1 MIAASLLN
9 SLTDIQLSNLLKTLS
24 FKEQIKVNGYSI
36 PVYCNEAMV
45 IGSGAAGLRA
55 AVELAHRDVKVTVV
69 TSMLFAGTSACS
81 GSDKQTIHTCAT
93 SNHGDDVINVAKSIG
108 AGGAMDGDLAYI
120 EAACSYLAI
129 DGLRTYGLD
138 LPQDRYGAILRY
150 KTDHDEAGRA
160 TSCGPRTS
168 RMMVKVLTKEAERS
182 GVTLLDGYTA
192 VKLICDDK
200 NNCCG
205 AVALSRLEQNETN
218 PFGVVVLRTHNLIL
232 AGGGAGELYKD
243 SVYPYGCVGT
253 TGLGIEAGIA
263 VSNIQEQQFGI
274 GTPRNGSFPWN
285 LSGTYMQV
293 IPDVYSID
301 DKGNKKHFLSDY
313 YRSTKEICSNIFRK
327 GYQWPIHALRT
338 LNYGSSLFDLAV
350 FEELRKGNKVYLD
363 FRHNYENKED
373 PFSLYNL
380 NEDVIN
386 YLSNA
391 KALLGSPIERL
402 RKMNPLAIEL
412 YKQNNWDIE
421 KVPLP
426 FSINH
431 QHYNGGLKVGEYAQT
446 SIKGCYAIGESAG
459 THGVTRPGGAALNSG
474 QVFAI
479 RAAEHIKHNGL
490 KTDIN
495 LGFEE
500 KNVESCLAFL
510 NKCAGK
516 QAVAVNEIKDFVQ
529 NLMSDKC
536 SFVCSKDGVESA
548 KSQLQEILVKVK
560 TLGISPNYGNFVNS
574 FEWLNLIYEAC
585 ALAESLAFYIEQD
598 GGSRGDRI
606 ICSDKPDAVPQA
618 AVKDLSAYGFLYE
631 RDKQKGE
638 IIDCF
643 RQEDGFVCSKRQVKP
658 LPDLEHI
665 FFEKDW
671 EDFLIG
677 KIFE

>member
-1 MIAASLLN
+1 MISASLLK
-9 SLTDIQLSNLLKTLS
+9 SLTDIQLSSMLKKLNL
-24 FKEQIKVNGYSI
+24 KERIKVNGYFI

-55 AVELAHRDVKVTVV
+55 AVELAHRDVDVTLV

-138 LPQDRYGAILRY
+138 LPQDRFGAILRY

-192 VKLICDDK
+192 VKLICDDE

-205 AVALSRLEQNETN
+205 AIALSRLEQNEDN
-218 PFGVVVLRTHNLIL
+218 PFGVVILRTHNLIL
-232 AGGGAGELYKD
+232 AGGGAGELYRD

-293 IPDVYSID
+293 IPDVYSVD
-301 DKGNKKHFLSDY
+301 EKGNKRHFLSEY
-313 YRSTKEICSNIFRK
+313 YRNTKEICSNIFRK

-350 FEELRKGNKVYLD
+350 FEEVRQGNKVYLD
-363 FRHNYENKED
+363 FRHNYESESD
-373 PFSLYNL
+373 PFSLSNL
-380 NEDVIN
+380 DSDVIT

-391 KALLGSPIERL
+391 EALLDSPIARL

-412 YKQNNWDIE
+412 YKQNHLDLENE
-421 KVPLP
+421 PLP

-431 QHYNGGLKVGEYAQT
+431 QHYTMA
-446 SIKGCYAIGESAG
+446 
-459 THGVTRPGGAALNSG
+459 SG
-474 QVFAI
+474 
-479 RAAEHIKHNGL
+479 
-490 KTDIN
+490 
-495 LGFEE
+495 
-500 KNVESCLAFL
+500 S
-510 NKCAGK
+510 
-516 QAVAVNEIKDFVQ
+516 
-529 NLMSDKC
+529 
-536 SFVCSKDGVESA
+536 
-548 KSQLQEILVKVK
+548 
-560 TLGISPNYGNFVNS
+560 
-574 FEWLNLIYEAC
+574 
-585 ALAESLAFYIEQD
+585 
-598 GGSRGDRI
+598 
-606 ICSDKPDAVPQA
+606 
-618 AVKDLSAYGFLYE
+618 
-631 RDKQKGE
+631 
-638 IIDCF
+638 
-643 RQEDGFVCSKRQVKP
+643 
-658 LPDLEHI
+658 
-665 FFEKDW
+665 
-671 EDFLIG
+671 
-677 KIFE
+677 

>member
-1 MIAASLLN
+1 MLAASLLK
-9 SLTDIQLSNLLKTLS
+9 SLTDIQLSSLLKKLDTDG
-24 FKEQIKVNGYSI
+24 KVKVNDCVI
-36 PVYCNEAMV
+36 PVYRNDAMV

-138 LPQDRYGAILRY
+138 LPQDRFGAILRY

-192 VKLICDDK
+192 VKIICDEK

-205 AVALSRLEQNETN
+205 AVALSRLEQNEDN
-218 PFGVVVLRTHNLIL
+218 PFGVVILRTHNLIL
-232 AGGGAGELYKD
+232 AGGGAGELYRD

-301 DKGNKKHFLSDY
+301 EKGNKKHFLNDY
-313 YRSTKEICSNIFRK
+313 YRNTKEICSNIFRK

-350 FEELRKGNKVYLD
+350 FEEVRQGNKVYLD
-363 FRHNYENKED
+363 FRHNYECESD
-373 PFSLYNL
+373 PFSLNNL
-380 NEDVIN
+380 DADVVN

-391 KALLGSPIERL
+391 EALLDSPIERL

-412 YKQNNWDIE
+412 YKQNHLDLENE
-421 KVPLP
+421 PLP
-426 FSINH
+426 FSVNH
-431 QHYNGGLKVGEYAQT
+431 QHYNGGLKVGEYAET
-446 SIKGCYAIGESAG
+446 SIKGCYAIGETAG

-490 KTDIN
+490 KSDLN

-500 KNVESCLAFL
+500 RCVEVCLEFL
-510 NKCAGK
+510 NKCSDTKAL
-516 QAVAVNEIKDFVQ
+516 AVNEVKHFVQ
-529 NLMSDKC
+529 NLMTEKC
-536 SFVCSKDGVESA
+536 SFVCNKEDVESA
-548 KSQLQEILVKVK
+548 KEQLEALLLKVK
-560 TLGISPNYGNFVNS
+560 TQGIAPNHGNFANA

-585 ALAESLAFYIEQD
+585 ALAESLSFYINND
-598 GGSRGDRI
+598 GGSRGARI
-606 ICSDKPDAVPQA
+606 ICSDTPDAVPEA
-618 AVKDLSAYGFLYE
+618 SVKDLSAYGFLYE
-631 RDKQKGE
+631 REKQKQE
-638 IIDCF
+638 IIDCIKH
-643 RQEDGFVCSKRQVKP
+643 DDAFVCSVRQVKG
-658 LPDLEHI
+658 LPDLSHI

-671 EDFLIG
+671 EDFLTG